1 MLKLH
6 IGNISDKEK
15 RMETKKLIDCCEFIS
30 DGDHLPPP
38 KSDSGVPFI
47 TISNITGQNKLS
59 FEDTMFVPESY
70 YNGLNENKKAKKGD
84 ILYSVVGS
92 FGKPVYVD
100 FDKQM
105 VFQRHIAILRP
116 KRNVNARFIYYTM
129 LNPQFYKLVDKL
141 AIGCSQRT
149 VTLDTLRNI
158 EVNLPDKDIQD
169 KMVGILSL
177 IDEKIDINNN
187 VNDNLEQQL
196 MLLYDYW
203 FTQFDFPDNDGN
215 PYQTS
220 GGKMVWNDT
229 LKRNIPENWKVQS
242 VISNCLSSIIK
253 PGVEI
258 FNTKTYLATADVKG
272 TSISTGTIVDY
283 DGRESRAN
291 MQPSIN
297 SVWFAKMKNSI
308 KHLYLNKEMEP
319 IISSSIL
326 STGFCGLQCNEI
338 SFEYIASYVSN
349 AYFEIHKDMLAHGA
363 TQEAVNNDDLAGV
376 HIIIPEDTVLR
387 AYHET
392 TQAIYAQISKNVCE
406 NQELVKLRDW
416 LLPMLMNGQATISD

>member
-1 MLKLH
+1 
-6 IGNISDKEK
+6 
-15 RMETKKLIDCCEFIS
+15 METKKLIDCCEFIS

-203 FTQFDFPDNDGN
+203 FIQFDFPDNDGN

-272 TSISTGTIVDY
+272 TSISTGTTVDY

-308 KHLYLNKEMEP
+308 KHLYLNKEMQP

-376 HIIIPEDTVLR
+376 HIIIPEAIVLR
-387 AYHET
+387 AYHEA
-392 TQAIYAQISKNVCE
+392 TQAIYAQISKNICE

>member
-1 MLKLH
+1 MKELRKIKLGELVDFQTGPFGTQFSASEYVSEGIPVINVKNIGVGMVIRENLDYISEQTRDRLSQHILK
-6 IGNISDKEK
+6 
-15 RMETKKLIDCCEFIS
+15 T
-30 DGDHLPPP
+30 
-38 KSDSGVPFI
+38 
-47 TISNITGQNKLS
+47 
-59 FEDTMFVPESY
+59 
-70 YNGLNENKKAKKGD
+70 GD
-84 ILYSVVGS
+84 IVFGRKGSVDRHAYIFQNESGWVQGSDCIRARKKTQVNMLFLSQYLEGNGVKKQIMNAAVGS
-92 FGKPVYVD
+92 TMPSLNTD
-100 FDKQM
+100 
-105 VFQRHIAILRP
+105 ILKDVIVLLP
-116 KRNVNARFIYYTM
+116 
-129 LNPQFYKLVDKL
+129 
-141 AIGCSQRT
+141 
-149 VTLDTLRNI
+149 NI
-158 EVNLPDKDIQD
+158 EEQNRISEALK
-169 KMVGILSL
+169 
-177 IDEKIDINNN
+177 KIDDKICLNSKI
-187 VNDNLEQQL
+187 NDNLEQQL

-203 FTQFDFPDNDGN
+203 FTQFDFPDNNGN

-229 LKRNIPENWKVQS
+229 LKRNIPENWEVQS
-242 VISNCLSSIIK
+242 VNSNCLSSIMK

-283 DGRESRAN
+283 NGRESRAN

-308 KHLYLNKEMEP
+308 KHLYINKEMQP

-349 AYFEIHKDMLAHGA
+349 SYFEIHKDMLAHGA
-363 TQEAVNNDDLAGV
+363 TQEAVNNDDLAGI

-387 AYHET
+387 YYHEA
-392 TQAIYAQISKNVCE
+392 TQAIYAQISKNICE

-416 LLPMLMNGQATISD
+416 LLPMLMNGQATIND

>member
-1 MLKLH
+1 MSERIVIKEICEVYDGPHATPKKTVDGPVYLGIDAITDDGKINAKEFAHLSEEDY
-6 IGNISDKEK
+6 IKWTKRVTPQYGDIVFSYEATLGRYALIPKDFYGCLGRRLAVIRNVSKDIDTLWLYYYFLSPEWKQFIQSKIIKGSTVNRISVEDFPTYTVPNISIK
-15 RMETKKLIDCCEFIS
+15 
-30 DGDHLPPP
+30 
-38 KSDSGVPFI
+38 V
-47 TISNITGQNKLS
+47 
-59 FEDTMFVPESY
+59 
-70 YNGLNENKKAKKGD
+70 
-84 ILYSVVGS
+84 
-92 FGKPVYVD
+92 
-100 FDKQM
+100 
-105 VFQRHIAILRP
+105 QRKIA
-116 KRNVNARFIYYTM
+116 N
-129 LNPQFYKLVDKL
+129 
-141 AIGCSQRT
+141 
-149 VTLDTLRNI
+149 
-158 EVNLPDKDIQD
+158 
-169 KMVGILSL
+169 ILSK
-177 IDEKIDINNN
+177 IDEKIALNNN
-187 VNDNLEQQL
+187 INDNLEQQL

-308 KHLYLNKEMEP
+308 KHLYLNKEMQP

-387 AYHET
+387 AYHEA
-392 TQAIYAQISKNVCE
+392 TQAIYAQISKNICE

>member
-1 MLKLH
+1 M
-6 IGNISDKEK
+6 G
-15 RMETKKLIDCCEFIS
+15 
-30 DGDHLPPP
+30 
-38 KSDSGVPFI
+38 
-47 TISNITGQNKLS
+47 
-59 FEDTMFVPESY
+59 
-70 YNGLNENKKAKKGD
+70 
-84 ILYSVVGS
+84 
-92 FGKPVYVD
+92 YV
-100 FDKQM
+100 
-105 VFQRHIAILRP
+105 L
-116 KRNVNARFIYYTM
+116 
-129 LNPQFYKLVDKL
+129 
-141 AIGCSQRT
+141 
-149 VTLDTLRNI
+149 
-158 EVNLPDKDIQD
+158 
-169 KMVGILSL
+169 
-177 IDEKIDINNN
+177 
-187 VNDNLEQQL
+187 NDNLEQQL

-203 FTQFDFPDNDGN
+203 FTQFDFPDNNGN

-229 LKRNIPENWKVQS
+229 LKRNIPENWEVQS
-242 VISNCLSSIIK
+242 VNSNCLSSIMK

-283 DGRESRAN
+283 NGRESRAN

-308 KHLYLNKEMEP
+308 KHLYINKEMQP

-349 AYFEIHKDMLAHGA
+349 SYFEIHKDMLAHGA
-363 TQEAVNNDDLAGV
+363 TQEAVNNDDLAGI

-387 AYHET
+387 YYHEA
-392 TQAIYAQISKNVCE
+392 TQAIYAQISKNICE

-416 LLPMLMNGQATISD
+416 LLPMLMNGQATIND

>member
-1 MLKLH
+1 MNKWTYTTLGKISEIITGPFGSQLH
-6 IGNISDKEK
+6 QSDYVEQGIPVVMPQDIDNRKVNYASINYVSNEDSIRLERYKTIINDILYARRGDVEKHAFIKEK
-15 RMETKKLIDCCEFIS
+15 DNGVLCGTGCLRVRITTSEVEPEFIS
-30 DGDHLPPP
+30 
-38 KSDSGVPFI
+38 F
-47 TISNITGQNKLS
+47 
-59 FEDTMFVPESY
+59 F
-70 YNGLNENKKAKKGD
+70 LNREETRKWLAVHAVGTNMPNLNTD
-84 ILYSVVGS
+84 ILSDVPIAYPLLEEQRKIVQVLNS
-92 FGKPVYVD
+92 FDGK
-100 FDKQM
+100 
-105 VFQRHIAILRP
+105 IA
-116 KRNVNARFIYYTM
+116 
-129 LNPQFYKLVDKL
+129 LNS
-141 AIGCSQRT
+141 A
-149 VTLDTLRNI
+149 
-158 EVNLPDKDIQD
+158 
-169 KMVGILSL
+169 
-177 IDEKIDINNN
+177 

-203 FTQFDFPDNDGN
+203 FIQFDFPDNDGN

-308 KHLYLNKEMEP
+308 KHLYLNKEMQP

-376 HIIIPEDTVLR
+376 HIIIPEAIVLR
-387 AYHET
+387 AYHEA
-392 TQAIYAQISKNVCE
+392 TQAIYAQISKNICE